1 MEIKHTV
8 KLPMGQKR
16 PQEKWKKKKYFEA
29 NKNKNTTGQNLWDT
43 IKAIL
48 RKNFRATD
56 AYIKKK
62 EIVQINNLTSTL
74 RKLVKIEQTTV
85 SKLRERN
92 NNDNKQLLK

>member
-16 PQEKWKKKKYFEA
+16 PQEKWKKKKKNFEA

-43 IKAIL
+43 IKAML

-56 AYIKKK
+56 AYIKKE
-62 EIVQINNLTSTL
+62 EIVKINNLTSTL
-74 RKLVKIEQTTV
+74 RKLVKIEQTE
-85 SKLRERN
+85 L
-92 NNDNKQLLK
+92 